1 MYFLFGGLYSLLGR
15 TYILMFFLRF
25 PKSEELRNCW
35 LRFIDRPNFQPS
47 QWSTVCSLHFEQECF
62 FPDKK
67 KCVLKSGA
75 VPSIFPSFPK
85 RTIPIEQ
92 SLAHDHPYFLP
103 PARELKR
110 RNNNLV
116 EEIDSLKKK
125 IKLLK
130 DSKRK
135 LSKKCTS
142 LSDVIQAIKD
152 KNLVSP
158 NVCEILEEESLKVPA
173 QLFQRL
179 LELKGEKRSANE
191 MYTEEL
197 KTFAMTLN
205 FYSSQAYNYVRE
217 TFDLCLPCERTIRR
231 WYSAVDVVDAEPG
244 FTAEELS
251 ALEKKLKKKDSYIG
265 IF

>member
-1 MYFLFGGLYSLLGR
+1 LGH
-15 TYILMFFLRF
+15 TYILIFFLRF
-25 PKSEELRNCW
+25 PKSEELRKCW
-35 LRFIDRPNFQPS
+35 LRFIDHPNFQPS
-47 QWSTVCSLHFEQECF
+47 QWSTVCSLHFEQDCF
-62 FPDKK
+62 FPHKK
-67 KCVLKSGA
+67 RRVLKSGA
-75 VPSIFPSFPK
+75 VPTIFPSFPK
-85 RTIPIEQ
+85 RSIPIEQ
-92 SLAHDHPYFLP
+92 SSTHDHPYLLP
-103 PARELKR
+103 PAKELKR

-116 EEIDSLKKK
+116 EEVGCLKKK
-125 IKLLK
+125 IKLMK
-130 DSKRK
+130 ESKRK
-135 LSKKCTS
+135 LIKKCTS
-142 LSDVIQAIKD
+142 LSDVVRAIKD
-152 KNLVSP
+152 EKLVSP

-231 WYSAVDVVDAEPG
+231 WYSAVDAVDAEPG

-251 ALEKKLKKKDSYIG
+251 ALEKKVEEERLLHRDILSLID
-265 IF
+265 I